1 MTVRCDGGSLFLHRN
16 ILMSRS
22 EYFKAMFQAGT
33 VVLLSNFSWTNTLL
47 ANLQRCDAAY
57 ADVTGSWQWLSR
69 SHSSGAEVSSVG
81 ETQITGRFNVDDT

>member
-1 MTVRCDGGSLFLHRN
+1 
-16 ILMSRS
+16 MSRS

-69 SHSSGAEVSSVG
+69 KPQLGCRGQLCGRDPNHWYC
-81 ETQITGRFNVDDT
+81 RFNVDDKIMPNISNFARYP